1 MPNHQPPPD
10 HLPALD
16 RLRAVVHL
24 LRAPGGCPWDREQDH
39 ASLVPNLLEEAYET
53 AAAIRSGDPGA
64 MREELGDLLLQVVMH
79 AEIASE
85 SGGFDLD
92 QVAAGVAEKLVRR
105 HPHVFADSTA
115 EDSDAVLRQWDV
127 IKRGEKGAAHH
138 GFLDGVGTG
147 LPALLRA
154 TKLQKKAAKAGFDW
168 PDVAGPLAKVQEEL
182 DEALAAAG
190 DPTAFAAELGDL
202 LFAVINVARK
212 AGLDAES
219 LLADANQKFVGRF
232 HQVERAMEQA
242 GTPLGVA
249 TLAQMEAAWQAAK
262 TRASGE
268 ARVEPA
274 P

>member
-24 LRAPGGCPWDREQDH
+24 LRAPGGCPWDREQTH
-39 ASLVPNLLEEAYET
+39 VSLVPNLLEEAYES
-53 AAAIRSGDPGA
+53 ADAIRSDDPEA

-85 SGGFDLD
+85 SGAFDLD
-92 QVAAGVAEKLVRR
+92 RVAAGVAEKLVRR
-105 HPHVFADSTA
+105 HPHVFAGA
-115 EDSDAVLRQWDV
+115 EAGDSDAVLRQWDE
-127 IKRGEKGAAHH
+127 IKRGEKGGTHH

-182 DEALAAAG
+182 DEVRSAAG
-190 DPTAFAAELGDL
+190 DPAAFASELGDL
-202 LFAVINVARK
+202 LFAAVNAARK

-219 LLADANQKFVGRF
+219 LLADASEKFIRRF
-232 HQVERAMEQA
+232 HQVEKAMEQA
-242 GTPLGVA
+242 GTPLGEA
-249 TLAQMEAAWQAAK
+249 SLEQMEAAWQAAK

-268 ARVEPA
+268 ASVEPA